1 MNYCFKFSFFT
12 LLAIFGFL
20 SLTSFTEA
28 KPSNDELC
36 YMSATELLQ
45 LFKTKEISPV
55 DVLKAQIE
63 RIEKLNST
71 INAVTFRH
79 YEEAMAQALE
89 SEARYKK
96 GNPRPLEGLTC
107 AIKDDAEVEGWQS
120 MMGSLILKDAPPAHE
135 NSALIT
141 FLRDAGV
148 VMHVQTNV
156 PEYYCNLVTWNYLFG
171 VCRNPW
177 NTAYTPGG
185 SSGGASASLAAGFT
199 TLAIGS
205 DMGGSIRFPAA
216 MTGIYGFNPP
226 YGRVPTSLVQY
237 ESIGPMARTFEDMN
251 LLQNAMCGPSPAMIS
266 ALRPKLEYPVLYG
279 DIKGWRIAYDPMDKW
294 GIPVDE
300 TVRKAMEKA
309 VETLRSLG
317 AIVEQV
323 DLGFRADHFD
333 TYALGI
339 FSTSIGPF
347 CFEGPQQN
355 PEMITPY
362 VAALVKKYAERIS
375 PKHVTQAEEWIYS
388 HSKEIQRNVFSKG
401 YKAVI
406 MPTMCSPYV
415 VADLGSHPGNNVVTI
430 NGQPHAA
437 DSWAYSFT
445 WPWNMLA
452 QHPVVNVP
460 IGLTPERIPMGM
472 QIIGNVYDDL
482 AAFQVASAWSK
493 AFPSPYQGTMLP
505 ESTPK

>member
-1 MNYCFKFSFFT
+1 MNFRFILSFIFS
-12 LLAIFGFL
+12 LAILG
-20 SLTSFTEA
+20 LTAIAEA
-28 KPSNDELC
+28 RPSNDELC
-36 YMSATELLQ
+36 YMSASELLR

-71 INAVTFRH
+71 INAITIKH
-79 YEEAMAQALE
+79 YDEAMAQALE

-107 AIKDDAEVEGWQS
+107 AIKDDAEVKGWQS
-120 MMGSLILKDAPPAHE
+120 AMGSLILKDSPPAHE
-135 NSALIT
+135 DSALIT

-177 NTAYTPGG
+177 NTTYTPGG

-251 LLQNAMCGPSPAMIS
+251 LLQNAMCGPSPSMIS
-266 ALRPKLEYPVLYG
+266 ALRPKLEYPVQYG

-362 VAALVKKYAERIS
+362 VAALVKKYADRIS
-375 PKHVTQAEEWIYS
+375 PKHVTAAEEWIYL
-388 HSKEIQRNVFSKG
+388 HSKEIQHKVFSKG

-415 VADLGSHPGNNVVTI
+415 VADLGSNPENNFVTV
-430 NGQPHAA
+430 NGKPHTA

-452 QHPVVNVP
+452 QYPVVNVP

-493 AFPSPYQGTMLP
+493 AVPHLYQGTMLP
-505 ESTPK
+505 